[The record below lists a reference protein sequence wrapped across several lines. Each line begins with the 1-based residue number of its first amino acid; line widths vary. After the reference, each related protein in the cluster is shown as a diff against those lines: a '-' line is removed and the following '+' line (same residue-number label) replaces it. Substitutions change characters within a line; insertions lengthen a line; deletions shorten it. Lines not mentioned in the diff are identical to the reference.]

1 MRRKS
6 EKSEKLQRKVKKKE
20 TKSRGYWGEKLGLT
34 CLKQAFGELCTL
46 FPINNFSF
54 ELLNLQV

>member
-6 EKSEKLQRKVKKKE
+6 EKSGELQRKVKKKE
-20 TKSRGYWGEKLGLT
+20 TKSRGYRGEKLGLT
-34 CLKQAFGELCTL
+34 CFEICIGELCTL

-54 ELLNLQV
+54 ELLKLQV